1 MSRSALARRPPVLLT
16 QRLPPQAMAYLASRV
31 DLSCPAL
38 GRPLSKPELIAAIAG
53 QVGVLSTLADTIDAE
68 VFNAAPAL
76 KVVANYAVG
85 FNNIDL
91 VAARE
96 RGIVVTNTPGVLT
109 EATADLTWA
118 LILGICRRVGEGDR
132 LVREGRWT
140 GWAPTQLLGA
150 DVAGAT
156 LGIVG
161 LGRIGRAVARRAVGF
176 GMGVLYTARR
186 VVPEADPAW
195 RMVPLATVLAESDI
209 VSLHVPL
216 TADTRHLIGAREL
229 SSMKR
234 TAYLINT
241 ARGPVIDEAALGAA
255 LRARTIA
262 GAGLDVYEHE
272 PAVHPDLLACEN
284 ALLLPHLGSATTTT
298 RERMGQM
305 AADNL
310 LAVVEGRAPPNPVM
324 S

>member
-1 MSRSALARRPPVLLT
+1 
-16 QRLPPQAMAYLASRV
+16 MAYLESRV
-31 DLSCPAL
+31 DLRCPTL

-96 RGIVVTNTPGVLT
+96 RGIVVTNTPGILT

-118 LILGICRRVGEGDR
+118 LILGICRRVGEGER

-161 LGRIGRAVARRAVGF
+161 LGRIGQAVARRASGF

-186 VVPEADPAW
+186 VVPEADHA
-195 RMVPLATVLAESDI
+195 
-209 VSLHVPL
+209 
-216 TADTRHLIGAREL
+216 
-229 SSMKR
+229 
-234 TAYLINT
+234 
-241 ARGPVIDEAALGAA
+241 
-255 LRARTIA
+255 
-262 GAGLDVYEHE
+262 
-272 PAVHPDLLACEN
+272 
-284 ALLLPHLGSATTTT
+284 
-298 RERMGQM
+298 
-305 AADNL
+305 
-310 LAVVEGRAPPNPVM
+310 
-324 S
+324 